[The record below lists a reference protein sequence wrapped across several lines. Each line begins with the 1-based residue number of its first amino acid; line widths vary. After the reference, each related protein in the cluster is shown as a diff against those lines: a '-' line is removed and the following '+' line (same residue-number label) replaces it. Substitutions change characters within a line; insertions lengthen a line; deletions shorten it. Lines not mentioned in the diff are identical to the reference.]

1 MEQPTKHVQQKAKI
15 SQSTYAK
22 SATLST
28 PVSRKL
34 LILVDVSIASTSA
47 SVVEQFLNKAFA
59 KAALIAAFVFSGAGI
74 AAPCPAPQT
83 LSPLFKVDRVIDG
96 DTVKLENGSR
106 VRLTGFNTFE
116 LKDSGWKR
124 DYALR
129 AKRRAI
135 EVLPEVIQVT
145 PWPASKDRYGR
156 LLGNLWMG
164 QAYLGEVLVS
174 EGLALTV
181 SVPPENRLVPCLK
194 STEWNARKSR
204 LGVWSLG
211 HLPESAKTLASGGFQ
226 HRVGEVTRIIDK
238 TTVILDGNLRVVFPK
253 ADPGIK
259 LGVRYEVRGWVSRSP
274 KALRE
279 DWPWTLK
286 LTDFSNRV
294 RVF

>member
-1 MEQPTKHVQQKAKI
+1 MKRVQQKAKI
-15 SQSTYAK
+15 FQSTYAK

-28 PVSRKL
+28 LVSRKL
-34 LILVDVSIASTSA
+34 LILVDVSIASISA
-47 SVVEQFLNKAFA
+47 SVVEQFLSKAFA
-59 KAALIAAFVFSGAGI
+59 KAAFIAAFVFSGAVI

-96 DTVKLENGSR
+96 DTVKLEDGSR

-129 AKRRAI
+129 AKKRVI
-135 EVLPEVIQVT
+135 DVLPEAIQVT

-164 QAYLGEVLVS
+164 EAYLGEVLVS

-181 SVPPENRLVPCLK
+181 SVPPENRLVACLT
-194 STEWNARKSR
+194 STEWDARKSR
-204 LGVWSLG
+204 IGVWSLSQ
-211 HLPESAKTLASGGFQ
+211 LPEPAKTMAEGGFQ
-226 HRVGEVTRIIDK
+226 HRVGVVTQVVDT

-253 ADPGIK
+253 ADPGVTV
-259 LGVRYEVRGWVSRSP
+259 GVRYEVRGWVSRSP
-274 KALRE
+274 KSLRRN
-279 DWPWTLK
+279 WPWTLK
-286 LTDFSNRV
+286 LNDFSNRI

>member
-28 PVSRKL
+28 PASRKL

-59 KAALIAAFVFSGAGI
+59 KAALTAAFVFSGAAI

-124 DYALR
+124 DYASK

-135 EVLPEVIQVT
+135 EVLPEAIQVT

-253 ADPGIK
+253 ADPEIK

>member
-1 MEQPTKHVQQKAKI
+1 MDV
-15 SQSTYAK
+15 
-22 SATLST
+22 
-28 PVSRKL
+28 
-34 LILVDVSIASTSA
+34 LIGSTSA
-47 SVVEQFLNKAFA
+47 SVVEQFLNEVFT
-59 KAALIAAFVFSGAGI
+59 KAALTAAFVLSGAAI

-124 DYALR
+124 DYALK

-135 EVLPEVIQVT
+135 EVLPEAIQVT

-164 QAYLGEVLVS
+164 QTYLGEVLVS

-194 STEWNARKSR
+194 STEWNARKFR

-211 HLPESAKTLASGGFQ
+211 QLPESAKTLASGGFQ
-226 HRVGEVTRIIDK
+226 HRVGAVTQIIDA

-253 ADPGIK
+253 ADPELK
-259 LGVRYEVRGWVSRSP
+259 LGVRYEVRGWISRSP
-274 KALRE
+274 KAVRG

>member
-28 PVSRKL
+28 LVSRKL

-59 KAALIAAFVFSGAGI
+59 KAALIAAFVFSGAAI

>member
-1 MEQPTKHVQQKAKI
+1 MVRPTKHVQQKAKI

-28 PVSRKL
+28 LVSRKL
-34 LILVDVSIASTSA
+34 LILVDVSIGSTSA
-47 SVVEQFLNKAFA
+47 SVVEQFLNKVFT
-59 KAALIAAFVFSGAGI
+59 KAALTAAFVLSGAAI

-124 DYALR
+124 DYALK
-129 AKRRAI
+129 AKKRAI
-135 EVLPEVIQVT
+135 KVLPEAIQVA

-164 QAYLGEVLVS
+164 DAYLGEVLVS

-181 SVPPENRLVPCLK
+181 SVPPENRLVACLT
-194 STEWNARKSR
+194 STEADARKSR
-204 LGVWSLG
+204 FGVWSLG
-211 HLPESAKTLASGGFQ
+211 QLPESAKMLTDGGFQ
-226 HRVGEVTRIIDK
+226 HRVGAVTQIIDT
-238 TTVILDGNLRVVFPK
+238 TTVILDGNLRVVFPE
-253 ADPGIK
+253 ADPDIQ
-259 LGVRYEVRGWVSRSP
+259 LGARYEVRGWVSRSP
-274 KALRE
+274 KFLRG

>member
-1 MEQPTKHVQQKAKI
+1 M
-15 SQSTYAK
+15 
-22 SATLST
+22 
-28 PVSRKL
+28 
-34 LILVDVSIASTSA
+34 DVSIASTSA

-238 TTVILDGNLRVVFPK
+238 TAVILDGNLRVVFPK

>member
-28 PVSRKL
+28 LVSRKL

-59 KAALIAAFVFSGAGI
+59 KAALIAAFVFSGAAI
-74 AAPCPAPQT
+74 AASCPAPQT

-124 DYALR
+124 DYALK

-135 EVLPEVIQVT
+135 EVLPEVVQVT

-253 ADPGIK
+253 ADPEIK

>member
-1 MEQPTKHVQQKAKI
+1 VEQPTKHVQQKAKI

-28 PVSRKL
+28 LVSRKL

-59 KAALIAAFVFSGAGI
+59 KAALTAAFVFSGAAI

-83 LSPLFKVDRVIDG
+83 LSPVFKVDRVIDG

-124 DYALR
+124 DYALK

-135 EVLPEVIQVT
+135 EVLPEVVQVT

-181 SVPPENRLVPCLK
+181 SVPPENRLVRCLT
-194 STEWNARKSR
+194 SSEWNARKSR

-211 HLPESAKTLASGGFQ
+211 QLPESAKTLASGGFQ
-226 HRVGEVTRIIDK
+226 HRVGAVTQIIDK

-253 ADPGIK
+253 ADPEIK
-259 LGVRYEVRGWVSRSP
+259 LGVRYEVRGWISRSP
-274 KALRE
+274 KAVRG

-286 LTDFSNRV
+286 LTDFRNRV

>member
-1 MEQPTKHVQQKAKI
+1 MKHVQQKAKI
-15 SQSTYAK
+15 FQSTYAK

-28 PVSRKL
+28 LVSRKL

-47 SVVEQFLNKAFA
+47 SVVEQFLSKVFA
-59 KAALIAAFVFSGAGI
+59 KVAVIAAFVLSGAAI

-96 DTVKLENGSR
+96 DTIKLDDGSR

-124 DYALR
+124 DYALK
-129 AKRRAI
+129 AKKRAI
-135 EVLPEVIQVT
+135 EVLPEAIQVT

-164 QAYLGEVLVS
+164 DAYLGEVLVS

-181 SVPPENRLVPCLK
+181 SVPPENRLVACLT
-194 STEWNARKSR
+194 SIEWGARQSR
-204 LGVWSLG
+204 IGVWSLSQ
-211 HLPESAKTLASGGFQ
+211 LPEPAETLADGGFQ
-226 HRVGEVTRIIDK
+226 HRFGAVTQIIDT
-238 TTVILDGNLRVVFPK
+238 TTVILDGNLRVVFPE
-253 ADPGIK
+253 ADPSVTVGM
-259 LGVRYEVRGWVSRSP
+259 RYEVRGWVSRSP
-274 KALRE
+274 KSLRA

-286 LTDFSNRV
+286 IKDFSNRV

>member
-1 MEQPTKHVQQKAKI
+1 M
-15 SQSTYAK
+15 
-22 SATLST
+22 
-28 PVSRKL
+28 
-34 LILVDVSIASTSA
+34 DVSIASTSA

-59 KAALIAAFVFSGAGI
+59 KAALTAAFVFSGAAI

-124 DYALR
+124 DYALK

-135 EVLPEVIQVT
+135 EVLPEAIQVT

-164 QAYLGEVLVS
+164 QAYLGDVLVS

-226 HRVGEVTRIIDK
+226 HRVGSVTQIIDK

-253 ADPGIK
+253 ADPEIK

>member
-1 MEQPTKHVQQKAKI
+1 VERSTKLVQQKAKI
-15 SQSTYAK
+15 FQSTYVK

-28 PVSRKL
+28 LANRKS

-47 SVVEQFLNKAFA
+47 SVVEQFLSKVFA
-59 KAALIAAFVFSGAGI
+59 KAAFAAAFVLSGAAI

-96 DTVKLENGSR
+96 DTVKLEDGSR

-124 DYALR
+124 DYALK
-129 AKRRAI
+129 AKKRAI
-135 EVLPEVIQVT
+135 EVLPEAIQVT

-156 LLGNLWMG
+156 LLANLWMG
-164 QAYLGEVLVS
+164 EAYLGEVLVS

-181 SVPPENRLVPCLK
+181 SVPPENRLVPCLT
-194 STEWNARKSR
+194 SLEWNARKSR
-204 LGVWSLG
+204 LGLWSLG
-211 HLPESAKTLASGGFQ
+211 QLPESAKNLASGGFQ
-226 HRVGEVTRIIDK
+226 HRVGAVTQIIDT

-253 ADPGIK
+253 TDPELK
-259 LGVRYEVRGWVSRSP
+259 LGVRYEVRGWISRSP
-274 KALRE
+274 RAVRG